1 MTERKGALKKKTF
14 KKQEDRKRWEKIF
27 HTDMMS
33 SEESA
38 EEDGEEI
45 LTVKPLTWRA
55 EIVNK
60 MMADLDIICK
70 KDKSPQS
77 RRQLKTRKT
86 GEASIRPSPN
96 WAPAWSVRNS

>member
-1 MTERKGALKKKTF
+1 MTERKGALKKKIF

-45 LTVKPLTWRA
+45 LTVKPLT
-55 EIVNK
+55 
-60 MMADLDIICK
+60 L
-70 KDKSPQS
+70 
-77 RRQLKTRKT
+77 
-86 GEASIRPSPN
+86 
-96 WAPAWSVRNS
+96 